1 MNLFKGIRT
10 RLVLVTAAC
19 SFLVV
24 LVSVALMV
32 RSVIVQVIAEVAH
45 SEHIFVATDA
55 TACEAGP
62 ARWFKRMM
70 ADGEKVFAYD
80 FATGQSLN
88 PEAPPLDSDLYEQLK
103 TGDRVALVGTNLTPV
118 IARFAQRVADSGP
131 CSVIQSGF
139 KELPDVRE
147 QVKSSVL
154 VAAFFAVFVIVGV
167 LMLFFVRPVVQRLH
181 SLADAA
187 RHVGEEEGYV
197 SANDNLWDEIGDL
210 SKVLDSAHKR
220 MRSDAIALERR
231 RVALEHH
238 LANVAHDLRTPM
250 ASMHLGLQ
258 GLREH
263 LDEHGRGMLQRVL
276 SDSVYLQGLTD
287 NLHMASK
294 LSDGMD
300 PVAGD
305 PRVDLADLVDRIALR
320 FSLLGK
326 TANVAVVGARP
337 DDSIWVCCDPFMA
350 ERAFS
355 NIVHNA
361 VTYAEDNGNIA
372 IVLEREEAGRFSLMI
387 SDDGPGVPPAELPR
401 LAERTFRSD
410 EARKRDPRGGGL
422 GLAITNEICQR
433 AGWTLTFEPV
443 EPRGLGVRIEGTLVG
458 APASV

>member
-1 MNLFKGIRT
+1 MMR
-10 RLVLVTAAC
+10 
-19 SFLVV
+19 SVV
-24 LVSVALMV
+24 VSVITAVSNSSHM
-32 RSVIVQVIAEVAH
+32 
-45 SEHIFVATDA
+45 FVESDA
-55 TACEAGP
+55 TACEAAP
-62 ARWFKRMM
+62 TTWSKFKM
-70 ADGEKVFAYD
+70 ADGVEIFAYD

-88 PEAPPLDSDLYEQLK
+88 PAAPPMIPALYKQLRDGN
-103 TGDRVALVGTNLTPV
+103 TAALVATNASPV
-118 IARFAQRVADSGP
+118 IANFAQRTAERGP

-139 KELPDVRE
+139 MELPDVRQ
-147 QVKSSVL
+147 QVETSVL
-154 VAAFFAVFVIVGV
+154 VNAFFAVFAIVGV

-187 RHVGEEEGYV
+187 RHVGEEDGYI

-220 MRSDAIALERR
+220 MRSDSVALERR
-231 RVALEHH
+231 RQALERH

-250 ASMHLGLQ
+250 ASMHLGLE
-258 GLREH
+258 GLQEH
-263 LDEHGRGMLQRVL
+263 LDPAGRAMLQRVL

-294 LSDGMD
+294 LSDGMN

-337 DDSIWVCCDPFMA
+337 DDAMWVCCDPFMA
-350 ERAFS
+350 ERAVS

-361 VTYAEDNGNIA
+361 VTYAEDTGNIA
-372 IVLEREEAGRFSLMI
+372 IVLEREGEGRFSLSI
-387 SDDGPGVPPAELPR
+387 SDDGPGVPPSELPR

-433 AGWTLTFEPV
+433 AGWELHFDGV
-443 EPRGLGVRIEGTLVG
+443 EPRGLCVRIDGNLVN
-458 APASV
+458 PVSSS

>member
-10 RLVLVTAAC
+10 RLVLVTAVC

-24 LVSVALMV
+24 LVSAALMV
-32 RSVIVQVIAEVAH
+32 RSVFVSVIYKVAH
-45 SEHIFVATDA
+45 SNHIFVESDEI
-55 TACEAGP
+55 ACGANPSG
-62 ARWFKRMM
+62 WFKHKM
-70 ADGEKVFAYD
+70 ADGVEVFAYD
-80 FATGQSLN
+80 FETGKSLN
-88 PEAPPLDSDLYEQLK
+88 PQAPPLDEELYEQLK
-103 TGDRVALVGTNLTPV
+103 EGERVAIMGTNVTPV
-118 IARFAQRVADSGP
+118 IAKFAQRVAESGP

-139 KELPDVRE
+139 RELPDVRE

-154 VAAFFAVFVIVGV
+154 VAAFFAVFAIVGV

-181 SLADAA
+181 SLANAA
-187 RHVGEEEGYV
+187 RHVGEEDGYV

-220 MRSDAIALERR
+220 MRSDAVALERR
-231 RVALEHH
+231 RVALENH

-250 ASMHLGLQ
+250 ASMHLGLE

-263 LDEHGRGMLQRVL
+263 LDGEGRGMIQRVL

-320 FSLLGK
+320 FSLLGQ
-326 TANVAVVGARP
+326 TSNVAVVGARP
-337 DDSIWVCCDPFMA
+337 DDPMWVCCDPFIA

-372 IVLEREEAGRFSLMI
+372 IVLEQEEQGRFSLTI
-387 SDDGPGVPPAELPR
+387 SDDGPGVPPSELPR

-433 AGWTLTFEPV
+433 AGWVLNFEAL
-443 EPRGLGVRIEGTLVG
+443 EPRGLGVRIEGNLVG
-458 APASV
+458 PPQA